1 MKKIFAFF
9 GILFTFASCETVVDI
24 PLKNEEPKLVIDAVI
39 KWQKGT
45 AGNNQT
51 IRLSLT
57 NDFYTNEVVPAT
69 GATVTVTDSNSNIFN
84 FTENNLGEY
93 TCTNFNPVINQNYT
107 LSVTYKG
114 ENYTAT
120 NKLYQTPTI
129 INFQQE
135 TIPGIGGSDSI
146 QIKFFYQDN
155 GQEINYYLV
164 GVKDPNKLK
173 PQFGAVRDEF
183 FQGNVMFGLYRNDE
197 IKTGDTILFSLQGI
211 STGYFNYMEK
221 LIDISGSQGGG
232 NPFATPPATLRGNI
246 VNNSNIGNYPLGYFH
261 LSEIDERSYVVQ

>member
-1 MKKIFAFF
+1 MKKIFAIIC
-9 GILFTFASCETVVDI
+9 ILFTFASCETVVDI
-24 PLKNEEPKLVIDAVI
+24 PLKNEEPRLVIDAII

-45 AGNNQT
+45 VGNNQT

-69 GATVTVTDSNSNIFN
+69 GATITITDSNSNVFN
-84 FTENNLGEY
+84 FIESNQGEY
-93 TCTNFNPVINQNYT
+93 TCTNFNPVINESYT
-107 LSVTYKG
+107 LLVTYKG

-120 NKLYQTPTI
+120 NKLYETPTI

-135 TIPGIGGSDSI
+135 TVPGFGGDAI

-155 GQEINYYLV
+155 GQEDNYYLV
-164 GVKDPNKLK
+164 GVKDPNKQR

-197 IKTGDTILFSLQGI
+197 IKSGDNILFSLQGI
-211 STGYFNYMEK
+211 SLGYFNYMEK
-221 LIDISGSQGGG
+221 LIDISGGQGGG
-232 NPFATPPATLRGNI
+232 NPFSTPPASLRSNI
-246 VNNSNIGNYPLGYFH
+246 VNNTNNENYPLGYFH
-261 LSEIDERSYVVQ
+261 LSEIDERSYTVQ